1 MDNNS
6 EEKSTGT
13 ILISV
18 ILASWILGTIIA
30 LFRIP
35 DNGDRSWKTIFAVGQ
50 FFAGIGLVTTVSE
63 LINLCIYRNR
73 RCDGVRSAEIPQCRS
88 A

>member
-35 DNGDRSWKTIFAVGQ
+35 DNGDRSCETSGS
-50 FFAGIGLVTTVSE
+50 LE
-63 LINLCIYRNR
+63 
-73 RCDGVRSAEIPQCRS
+73 E
-88 A
+88 